1 MGRIAKAFLILI
13 VGVPIIAFVVF
24 AYIVVT
30 AFNSPDPISTSSS
43 SVPAPTQCESG
54 WTQATATMYFL
65 NPKGCGPTRM
75 ELASAG
81 AELML
86 GLINPGAKNCEQYNV
101 SGTAYDSVKLVS
113 VDVNGDVIKFT
124 RSCVNGDEV
133 FSPNKPADHAM
144 FFGHLNF
151 DKVITMRF
159 PQGKVLVYQNTDYLK
174 AADNL
179 IRFSGITP

>member
-1 MGRIAKAFLILI
+1 
-13 VGVPIIAFVVF
+13 
-24 AYIVVT
+24 
-30 AFNSPDPISTSSS
+30 
-43 SVPAPTQCESG
+43 
-54 WTQATATMYFL
+54 
-65 NPKGCGPTRM
+65 M
-75 ELASAG
+75 ELAADGS
-81 AELML
+81 ELML
-86 GLINPGAKNCEQYNV
+86 GLINPGAKSCEKYNV

-113 VDVNGDVIKFT
+113 VGVNGDVIKFT

-133 FSPNKPADHAM
+133 FSPNKPKDHAM

-159 PQGKVLVYQNTDYLK
+159 PQGKVLIYQNPDYLK